1 MVFQQERLLQF
12 VSLSASGLA
21 TELKQPESM
30 ARESLT
36 KAVFSIAE
44 QDPEFILKV
53 KKKLFLSKTD
63 FKTTQAALYC
73 RQELGLRLAAN
84 LLLALASLHP
94 ATTKHLTK

>member
-1 MVFQQERLLQF
+1 MAFQQERLLQF

-21 TELKQPESM
+21 MELKQPESI

-53 KKKLFLSKTD
+53 KKSVSF
-63 FKTTQAALYC
+63 Q
-73 RQELGLRLAAN
+73 N
-84 LLLALASLHP
+84 
-94 ATTKHLTK
+94 